1 MYFFFSLSQHTFG
14 NAEATST
21 SFFFLQLIIRNSP
34 INLSVRL
41 TFGVSM
47 ISVMRRLVTLESELF
62 EFFFFSV
69 LNIEYKASC
78 MPEQFSITGHF
89 VKVDKISLK
98 FAILLS

>member
-1 MYFFFSLSQHTFG
+1 MTDCTASSLSIGRISHYHCPLDIPLSELLMIIIHVFFFSLSQHTFG

-62 EFFFFSV
+62 EFFFFFQ
-69 LNIEYKASC
+69 C
-78 MPEQFSITGHF
+78 
-89 VKVDKISLK
+89 
-98 FAILLS
+98 